1 MMRTSKD
8 QVVSSTADNQWI
20 DVQQTAGN
28 MERTLNDEATITCGK
43 HVKKLISR
51 QFGKNCKP
59 AKFKLKQSNN
69 DRGRFKIKLND
80 GSINHTLKLSVDFK
94 NSTVDM
100 EYDNFKRQ
108 NSMTTWN
115 RHSACGIKKK
125 NESRPV
131 SIEVQTEN
139 PDVQS
144 QDVVQSQNKKVQTQT
159 DVCIESSAEQRQGDD
174 CIESSAEQRQGEQ
187 STEIKHNVDVS
198 TEANLNITDIPNQ
211 NEISTDKKQ
220 QLETVACIMI
230 GDNRFCY
237 IKLKCERKESEKQNG
252 STLLVGTSDRWFTL
266 GAAVTTYRNSEYN
279 VSSSLFVNIERTPEH
294 NCATFLHPVDEL
306 KNEKI
311 VELCHGAL
319 NKTNT
324 SISSDQ
330 CQNLDDVFTNASIA
344 TNSFNHVSDQ
354 NKFES
359 DIKKII
365 PAQNELTVSNYSQT
379 SEKNSEIKY
388 EQAQAIQ
395 EEGCRRKKVTSKV
408 KGQTRH
414 VPQKPSY
421 IITTQDE
428 EVVRQLLSDFPL
440 HDFVRKET
448 NLFFRNEQKMHFTR
462 PSVPIP
468 SMHPLLPYKLL
479 YLDEVETSEH
489 HVIETSSAPTEPESQ
504 DSDLHYEEEYFI

>member
-1 MMRTSKD
+1 MMRISKD
-8 QVVSSTADNQWI
+8 RIVNSTADNQWI
-20 DVQQTAGN
+20 DVQQTTGS
-28 MERTLNDEATITCGK
+28 MEKTMDDEATITCGK
-43 HVKKLISR
+43 HVKKLITR

-59 AKFKLKQSNN
+59 AKFKLKQSDN

-80 GSINHTLKLSVDFK
+80 GSKNHTLKLSVDFK

-108 NSMTTWN
+108 NSMTTWK
-115 RHSACGIKKK
+115 RHSACGNKKK

-131 SIEVQTEN
+131 TIEVQTEN

-144 QDVVQSQNKKVQTQT
+144 QDECQTENLNTQIQNVVQSQNKEVQTQT
-159 DVCIESSAEQRQGDD
+159 EVLLQNPDIQTKTEQF
-174 CIESSAEQRQGEQ
+174 
-187 STEIKHNVDVS
+187 TEIKLNEDVS
-198 TEANLNITDIPNQ
+198 TEINSNITDITNQ
-211 NEISTDKKQ
+211 NEISTDKE
-220 QLETVACIMI
+220 QLDTNACIKI
-230 GDNRFCY
+230 GDNSFCY
-237 IKLKCERKESEKQNG
+237 TKLKCERKEIEKQYG
-252 STLLVGTSDRWFTL
+252 STVLVGTPERWFTL
-266 GAAVTTYRNSEYN
+266 NAAVPTYTNSEYN

-294 NCATFLHPVDEL
+294 NSATFLHPVDKL

-319 NKTNT
+319 HKINT
-324 SISSDQ
+324 SSDQ
-330 CQNLDDVFTNASIA
+330 FQNLDDVSTNASLS

-354 NKFES
+354 NILES
-359 DIKKII
+359 ENKKTT
-365 PAQNELTVSNYSQT
+365 PVQNEVTASNYFQT

-414 VPQKPSY
+414 VPQKPFY

-428 EVVRQLLSDFPL
+428 EFVRQLLLDFPL

-448 NLFFRNEQKMHFTR
+448 NHFFRNEQKMHFTR

-489 HVIETSSAPTEPESQ
+489 HVIETSSAPTEPKSQ
-504 DSDLHYEEEYFI
+504 DSDLHHEEEYFI